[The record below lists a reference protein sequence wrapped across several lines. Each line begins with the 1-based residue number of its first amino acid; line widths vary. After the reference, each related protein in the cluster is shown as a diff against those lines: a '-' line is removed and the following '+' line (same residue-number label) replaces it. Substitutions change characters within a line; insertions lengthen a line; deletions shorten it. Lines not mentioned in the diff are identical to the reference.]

1 MRRALLACLA
11 AALALPASAGAAT
24 VRLEDEFDQRSNTTS
39 QEVVY
44 DALSG
49 EANDLRATYDGSR
62 FYDLTDPAGIT
73 PGRGCTRPNPLDAT
87 RARCEVTAGG
97 GTSGI
102 TVNGGDRNDI
112 VRIDGVGAILRG
124 GDGNDALL
132 GPDFGSRF
140 EGGKGDDLMIG
151 GDSTD
156 LFEEGPARNGADAM
170 RGSGNV
176 DEVSYRKR
184 RGKIRADLQG
194 DRDDGEPG
202 ERDQIDDDVED
213 LTGGRANDRLTGNVV
228 DNTLRGGRGSD
239 VIDGGGGDDEL
250 AAQLDTFEPGRQRS
264 RDRIRGG
271 SGRDTIGGSAGSNRL
286 SGGPSPDV
294 IHAGRGNDRISAR
307 DGRLDRIACG
317 RGRDRARLDGVDY
330 FADRCERVRRSFLPA
345 AVPLD
350 LGSSGRHGG
359 TAFVEVGCPRDAP
372 RRCRG
377 RVLLEDL
384 GSRRFRIRHGR
395 QRRIAIE
402 LPERS
407 VPLLRRGGATLDVIV
422 RSLDARGRIREIETS
437 LELPAF

>member
-44 DALSG
+44 DALPG
-49 EANDLRATYDGSR
+49 EANDLGATYDGSR

-112 VRIDGVGAILRG
+112 VRINGVGAILRG

-213 LTGGRANDRLTGNVV
+213 LSGGRANDRL
-228 DNTLRGGRGSD
+228 
-239 VIDGGGGDDEL
+239 DG
-250 AAQLDTFEPGRQRS
+250 F
-264 RDRIRGG
+264 
-271 SGRDTIGGSAGSNRL
+271 
-286 SGGPSPDV
+286 
-294 IHAGRGNDRISAR
+294 
-307 DGRLDRIACG
+307 
-317 RGRDRARLDGVDY
+317 DY

-437 LELPAF
+437 